1 MKPAFPSICRDCEK
15 REVGC
20 HSSCKDYLDAKEA
33 YRVRGE
39 EIRRANQGEIDA
51 YICAKESVIKVRKHN
66 HDRKDGR

>member
-1 MKPAFPSICRDCEK
+1 MKPLFPSPCKGCEK

-39 EIRRANQGEIDA
+39 EIRRENQGKFDA
-51 YICAKESVIKVRKHN
+51 YNYCKESTIKVMRHN
-66 HDRKDGR
+66 HDRRKK